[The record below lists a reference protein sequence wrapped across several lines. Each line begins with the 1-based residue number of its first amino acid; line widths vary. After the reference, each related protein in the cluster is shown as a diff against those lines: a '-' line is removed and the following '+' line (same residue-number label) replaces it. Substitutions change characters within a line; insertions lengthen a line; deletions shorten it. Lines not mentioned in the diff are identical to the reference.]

1 MSNGMKQLQTLGNL
15 KPERVC
21 KHNLLRIDKHE
32 VIMTYTRKYI
42 FTEID
47 DTRCFAD
54 ATPSNMKDSIKNIR
68 MPIVHP
74 YPAPMQVVKNRKL
87 RS

>member
-1 MSNGMKQLQTLGNL
+1 MSNEMKQLQTLRNL
-15 KPERVC
+15 KPERVR
-21 KHNLLRIDKHE
+21 LLRIDKHE

-47 DTRCFAD
+47 DTWCFAD

-74 YPAPMQVVKNRKL
+74 YPALMQVVKNGKL